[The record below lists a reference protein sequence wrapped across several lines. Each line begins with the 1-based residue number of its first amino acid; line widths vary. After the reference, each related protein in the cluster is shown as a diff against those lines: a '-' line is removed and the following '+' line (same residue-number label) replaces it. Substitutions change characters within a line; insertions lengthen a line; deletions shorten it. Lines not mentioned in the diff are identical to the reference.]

1 MSHAAR
7 VYNSCSA
14 LSAALF
20 GAVAC
25 LRILANLIRQMR
37 IFRIFQRIAMDAGAL
52 ARTSY
57 FLSTIPMG
65 GEATSTTSTA
75 SATTS
80 QYQFVKRNTRRAPS
94 YQVPR
99 VNYAAPAKNLSV
111 KIPWKWQWD
120 AGIIHISFISC
131 GAFAVARSARHPS
144 RLIAGSAPTAKYD
157 LAPLERRLRGG
168 MRPSRAELV
177 LTSWTCTINCAVA
190 ARAYP
195 ATPSALLFTCST
207 PRGRATH
214 RLRETTRTRSCRRC
228 RRSARPR

>member
-1 MSHAAR
+1 
-7 VYNSCSA
+7 
-14 LSAALF
+14 
-20 GAVAC
+20 
-25 LRILANLIRQMR
+25 
-37 IFRIFQRIAMDAGAL
+37 MDASVL
-52 ARTSY
+52 ARTSF

-65 GEATSTTSTA
+65 GEATSSTSTA

-144 RLIAGSAPTAKYD
+144 RLIAGFSPNGQVRPGAVRKTFTWWH
-157 LAPLERRLRGG
+157 APL
-168 MRPSRAELV
+168 PSRARADQLD
-177 LTSWTCTINCAVA
+177 LYYQLRCCCTRLPCNSFSPVIHMFDSE
-190 ARAYP
+190 RASDSSP
-195 ATPSALLFTCST
+195 
-207 PRGRATH
+207 PRNDSDSK
-214 RLRETTRTRSCRRC
+214 LS
-228 RRSARPR
+228 PVPP